1 MMRGRFAAPRGTV
14 YQMRAVLRLLRFAL
28 ATAALIALTRLIHP
42 ADIARARD
50 LIGRVGWPLALVLIP
65 TLVTMAMDAAGW
77 RLILAVL
84 GRPVAWRRMLELRL
98 SVEAVTLALPGGSAA
113 AEGIKLALL
122 RRRLGVPIAVGG
134 ASLALGKGYLI
145 GAEALYLAMA
155 AVWLTLDAAS
165 RLHGA
170 PMGGPILAD
179 AAGAVLTTL
188 ISGALFFAL
197 RKATWATWLGRRL
210 AALPIPSLRRWI
222 ENRRSGLVD
231 LESAAR
237 DFFLAPLARR
247 LRSIVPFLCEWLA
260 EALETWLILR
270 CLGVSLDV
278 GSVLTLDGIGSL
290 LRALVFF
297 LPAGLG
303 VQDASQMLLLGAL
316 GVPDPVAV
324 GAAFIFVKRSKEV
337 FWIAAGALFL
347 AFRKDLWQ
355 RTATARADRGLRRAV
370 CSAETAVSPKADRS

>member
-1 MMRGRFAAPRGTV
+1 MMRRRFAAPRGTV
-14 YQMRAVLRLLRFAL
+14 YQLRAVLRFLRLAL
-28 ATAALIALTRLIHP
+28 AAAALIALTRLIHP

-65 TLVTMAMDAAGW
+65 TLVTMAMDASGW
-77 RLILAVL
+77 RLILAIL
-84 GRPVAWRRMLELRL
+84 GRPVAWRHMLELRL

-122 RRRLGVPIAVGG
+122 RRRLDVPIPVGG
-134 ASLALGKGYLI
+134 ASLALGKSYLI
-145 GAEALYLAMA
+145 GAEAVYLAMA
-155 AVWLTLDAAS
+155 AVWLAVDTVS
-165 RLHGA
+165 SVRGT
-170 PMGGPILAD
+170 PVGVPILAD
-179 AAGAVLTTL
+179 AAGAILTTL
-188 ISGALFFAL
+188 ISAALFFAL
-197 RKATWATWLGRRL
+197 RRATWATWLGRRL
-210 AALPIPSLRRWI
+210 AAVPVPSLRRWI

-247 LRSIVPFLCEWLA
+247 VRCLAPFLCEWLA
-260 EALETWLILR
+260 EAVETWLILR
-270 CLGVSLDV
+270 CLGVSLDF
-278 GSVLTLDGIGSL
+278 GAVLTLDAIGSL

-347 AFRKDLWQ
+347 ALRKDLWQ
-355 RTATARADRGLRRAV
+355 RTPATRAV
-370 CSAETAVSPKADRS
+370 

>member
-1 MMRGRFAAPRGTV
+1 
-14 YQMRAVLRLLRFAL
+14 MRAVLRFLRLAL
-28 ATAALIALTRLIHP
+28 AAAALIALTRLIHP

-50 LIGRVGWPLALVLIP
+50 LIGRVGWPLTLVLIP
-65 TLVTMAMDAAGW
+65 TLVTMAMDASGW
-77 RLILAVL
+77 RQILAVL

-145 GAEALYLAMA
+145 GAEASYLAMA
-155 AVWLTLDAAS
+155 AIWLTVDATAS
-165 RLHGA
+165 LHGA
-170 PMGGPILAD
+170 PLGGPVLAD

-197 RKATWATWLGRRL
+197 RKATWASWLGRRL
-210 AALPIPSLRRWI
+210 AAVPILSFRRWI
-222 ENRRSGLVD
+222 ENRKSGLLD

-247 LRSIVPFLCEWLA
+247 VRCLAPFLCEWLA
-260 EALETWLILR
+260 EAVETWLILH

-278 GSVLTLDGIGSL
+278 GSVLTVDAIGSL

-316 GVPDPVAV
+316 SVPDPVAV

-347 AFRKDLWQ
+347 ALRKDLWQ
-355 RTATARADRGLRRAV
+355 RTAA
-370 CSAETAVSPKADRS
+370 SPAT